1 MLVFMAN
8 NDANSAN
15 LGLHGLQS
23 HCYNAGDRQWKMVK
37 SQNQNVHIW
46 NPIVDTFMIF
56 YLKVCVSI
64 IICHEDPQMTWKQ
77 LILVCFWQ
85 C

>member
-1 MLVFMAN
+1 MLVCMAD

-15 LGLHGLQS
+15 VGLHGIFSLMFTMLAME
-23 HCYNAGDRQWKMVK
+23 NGEK
-37 SQNQNVHIW
+37 SKSECQHLESLSWYIY
-46 NPIVDTFMIF
+46 M
-56 YLKVCVSI
+56 YLKACVSI

-77 LILVCFWQ
+77 LILECFWQ